1 VRAES
6 PLLRQRFDQGVIGG
20 SRHAV
25 ARLAAAAGL
34 YGQRLD
40 DFVLAVNEMMTNAV
54 RHAGGRGVLTLW
66 CTDSVLHCEVADNG
80 QGIPAESLKPQQRPP
95 TLALSGR
102 GLWLARHLC
111 DSVTI
116 STGPNGTKVLLRI
129 GLANRPA

>member
-1 VRAES
+1 MSTEA
-6 PLLRQRFDQGVIGG
+6 PLFRQRFDQGVIGG

-25 ARLAAAAGL
+25 ARLSAAAGL

-40 DFVLAVNEMMTNAV
+40 GLVVAGNEMITNAV

-80 QGIPAESLKPQQRPP
+80 RGIPAESLRPRQRPP

-102 GLWLARHLC
+102 GLWL
-111 DSVTI
+111 
-116 STGPNGTKVLLRI
+116 G
-129 GLANRPA
+129 RPLGGG